1 MAEAERLARARGGER
16 CAVIHGHHRVR
27 AILTRAGERGEVDE
41 DGVGAAHAEGP
52 ELVAPAVEV
61 VLESNPHAGG
71 ADGGHATV
79 PVLVRQ
85 ARHEVAGGRGQ
96 EDHFAGLEA
105 VRSAVV
111 VRVEDAAKD
120 ATAEEPGGAGQGD
133 LFRGRLADGL
143 AGEGQEGVRHH
154 PTHRLARGFRGERHV
169 AFAAERARDERGGGA
184 GDRCRRG
191 AQLLLTRRPR
201 RRVERLSL
209 VTATSP
215 APTQQYVH
223 SVAREEFPKTSAR

>member
-1 MAEAERLARARGGER
+1 M
-16 CAVIHGHHRVR
+16 I
-27 AILTRAGERGEVDE
+27 
-41 DGVGAAHAEGP
+41 
-52 ELVAPAVEV
+52 
-61 VLESNPHAGG
+61 HAGG

-120 ATAEEPGGAGQGD
+120 ATAEEPAGPDRG
-133 LFRGRLADGL
+133 FVSGRLADGL
-143 AGEGQEGVRHH
+143 AGEGQKGVRHH

-169 AFAAERARDERGGGA
+169 AFAAERARDERGGAA

-223 SVAREEFPKTSAR
+223 SVARESFEDVRSINRREVPPASSERAAQFGLRASL